1 MKKDTKTAD
10 TMIEKPYRMRVGMF
24 LFKVRPLNMSQ
35 VIEIGELASYMKEF
49 DVKEEAN
56 GTVVSYAYKNTEDV
70 EIIQDIAIIA
80 MFRSKW
86 KRRLFGGYVR
96 KRLTTRILK
105 QCFTAIYDTFDYAFF
120 FTSSIFL
127 RGVAEMTGN
136 KKEEGDSRE
145 TPRGESWVE
154 S

>member
-49 DVKEEAN
+49 DAENEN
-56 GTVVSYAYKNTEDV
+56 GNIARYAYKNTEDV
-70 EIIQDIAIIA
+70 ELIQDIAVIA
-80 MFRSKW
+80 MFRNRL
-86 KRRLFGGYVR
+86 KRRIFGRYVK
-96 KRLTTRILK
+96 KRLTTYVLK

-127 RGVAEMTGN
+127 RGVAATQRKN
-136 KKEEGDSRE
+136 EEEETEKE